1 MDHVW
6 PMPNSAVY
14 MSNSAWTIF
23 QCPIRHGPY
32 LANAQFGSLCVQ
44 FCPMPD
50 SAWTILWPMPDSA
63 VSVSDSALS
72 MFGQCP
78 IQQSL
83 CPIRH
88 VSHLANAQF
97 GMFHILA

>member
-50 SAWTILWPMPDSA
+50 SAWSILWPMPDSA
-63 VSVSDSALS
+63 VSVSDSAWSL
-72 MFGQCP
+72 FGQCA
-78 IQQSL
+78 
-83 CPIRH
+83 IRH
-88 VSHLANAQF
+88 YLLWIGCRTQNQHYQLS
-97 GMFHILA
+97 